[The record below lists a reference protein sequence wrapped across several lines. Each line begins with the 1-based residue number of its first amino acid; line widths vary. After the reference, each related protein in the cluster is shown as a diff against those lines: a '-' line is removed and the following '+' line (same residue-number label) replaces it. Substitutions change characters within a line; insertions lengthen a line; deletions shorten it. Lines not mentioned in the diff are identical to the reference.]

1 MPGDPQGPQVQITI
15 VNGALNVSP
24 DPARPSKGQNQQV
37 LWQNKTGQNGVT
49 VSFAAGSNPFA
60 PNNNWS
66 INNNATQA
74 SGPITV
80 AAGSTSYKYTVRLS
94 GFPDLDPNVIVDP

>member
-1 MPGDPQGPQVQITI
+1 MPQGPQVRITI
-15 VNGALNVSP
+15 VGGALSVSP
-24 DPARPSKGQNQQV
+24 DPARPKRGQSEQV

-49 VSFAAGSNPFA
+49 VFFAAGSNPFA

-66 INNNATQA
+66 INNNATQP

-80 AAGSTSYKYTVRLS
+80 NPGSTPYKYTVTLA
-94 GFPDLDPNVIVDP
+94 GFRDLDPPVIVDP